1 MSRTFRSIS
10 DFGTGIPVSALVC
23 LLVVSAPAGAQT
35 LQDAAGSKDHPAV
48 SRFKG
53 SVLLAS
59 SANPFESMIVALGP
73 MKFDNAARR
82 ARASKEEIVEG
93 QVTRHFYL
101 APAGTTAL
109 EVARNYEQALS
120 SGGFRVL
127 YRCGPADCGSPAPG
141 SVYRNAMPSLS
152 RYQGQAFFDARES
165 FYVVARGGAG
175 PTPVTVLVMSGVFT
189 ANRRPGHGQAI
200 VQQIILQPKETS
212 LGNVTTDA
220 KAMSGEIEQSG
231 KATLYGLLFDTGS
244 AALKPESKPQ
254 LAEIARLLQSSANLN
269 VIVVGH
275 TDSQG
280 SLDLN
285 IKLSE
290 QRAAAVVKALTS
302 EYGVAAA
309 RLTARGAGMIAPVA
323 SNRSDAGRAKNR
335 RVEIVER

>member
-1 MSRTFRSIS
+1 MSTTVRIVST
-10 DFGTGIPVSALVC
+10 VSARISALAC
-23 LLVVSAPAGAQT
+23 LWLLVAGTPANAQT
-35 LQDAAGSKDHPAV
+35 LQDAAGTSDHPAV

-53 SVLLAS
+53 SILLGS
-59 SANPFESMIVALGP
+59 SVNPFESVVVALGP

-82 ARASKEEIVEG
+82 ARAAKEETVEA
-93 QVTRHFYL
+93 QVTRHTYL

-120 SGGFRVL
+120 SAGFKTL

-152 RYQGQAFFDARES
+152 RYQGQAFFNARES
-165 FYVVARGGAG
+165 FYMVARGGGGTA
-175 PTPVTVLVMSGVFT
+175 PMTVLVMVGEFT
-189 ANRRPGHGQAI
+189 ANRRAGHGQAL
-200 VQQIILQPKETS
+200 VQQVILQPKDTS
-212 LGNVTTDA
+212 LGNVTADA
-220 KAMSGEIEQSG
+220 KAMSGEIAQSG

-244 AALKPESKPQ
+244 AVLKAESKPQ
-254 LAEIARLLQSSANLN
+254 LGEIAKLLQSNAKLN

-302 EYGVAAA
+302 EYGVAPA